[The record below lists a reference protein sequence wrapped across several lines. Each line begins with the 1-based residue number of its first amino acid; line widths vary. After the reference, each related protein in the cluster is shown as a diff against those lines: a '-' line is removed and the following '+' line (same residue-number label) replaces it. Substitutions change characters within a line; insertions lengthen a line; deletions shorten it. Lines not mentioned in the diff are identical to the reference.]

1 MNWQN
6 LIKLAREMAAA
17 PPSDHLHQAH
27 LRLAVSSAH
36 YAMYHALARSNA
48 DLLAGSSEAERNL
61 PEWARTYT
69 ALGGDS
75 AADRLPGEWRSYVE
89 GIRNFLETFVVLNGQ
104 RLAAE
109 QDPVT
114 TFTADEALAWIEQA
128 EAAITPF
135 CPWTPP
141 SAAPWPFT
149 CWQTARTSRDTGAGS
164 CRSAHW
170 SPGTFARP

>member
-61 PEWARTYT
+61 PEWARTYM

-114 TFTADEALAWIEQA
+114 TFTADEALAWKSRRKRPSPPFLSLDPSQRRA
-128 EAAITPF
+128 LAIHVL
-135 CPWTPP
+135 
-141 SAAPWPFT
+141 ADR
-149 CWQTARTSRDTGAGS
+149 QDE
-164 CRSAHW
+164 
-170 SPGTFARP
+170 